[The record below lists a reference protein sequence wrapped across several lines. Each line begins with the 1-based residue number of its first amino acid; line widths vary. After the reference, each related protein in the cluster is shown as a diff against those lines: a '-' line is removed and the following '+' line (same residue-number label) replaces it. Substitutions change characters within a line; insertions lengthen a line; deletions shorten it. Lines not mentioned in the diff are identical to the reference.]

1 LIQRFQS
8 ASGDERVWI
17 GKLLTS
23 ISIPDVDRRLLAGIR
38 EERDSRTCIA
48 LIDLLSDKAAPSA
61 LDAFGE
67 MLPSAPPEVAA
78 ALLDAGHRLAPETF
92 AGLNRE
98 VVDGDY
104 PLAVKARAVGSL
116 VAVDSARYGQLIENW
131 LMAEDADTRKAGIV
145 AAGVCR
151 DARFADRLKT
161 FLIESEDDAT
171 LLLVLDSLRSIGVS
185 GLNPLVVLLLMD
197 PDPRMRRAVLEVY
210 RIDDEAALKNV
221 IPLLGDDD
229 DKIAELARRKIL
241 SAEYQN
247 SLRLVKSL
255 SLPQKKVRE
264 ALFELLE
271 EMSIKDLD
279 VFRFVEFQARACF
292 QLTAQAQGIRRLPEN
307 DLQHLLA
314 VHLDERVWFAL
325 QTTLRVLAAQ
335 DRSGRMHRINRG
347 IFSGD
352 QRQRAN
358 SLEAMDDILDKRLV
372 RVLMPLLEA
381 MDSGE
386 RIAAGRRFFPDA
398 VETQSPPRLFD
409 SLLESR
415 NWVTLMLTLIL
426 AGQSEETGLPVT
438 RIEALTAHANPHVA
452 LAAGN
457 LMANTP
463 GNRTGQE
470 EDMETKTSI
479 PLTDRILHLKNIEI
493 FSDLSINELA
503 AVASVT
509 AEAAFDEGEQVF
521 QEGDRGDTLYL
532 VLEGDVA
539 VIKESNLDKEIELDS
554 IGAGD
559 YFGEMALFGDDRRS
573 ATIRVKKASR
583 FLTLNKQELQ
593 EIVREYP
600 QIALHVCRVLSI
612 RIRHLHGKI
621 SDQVC

>member
-1 LIQRFQS
+1 
-8 ASGDERVWI
+8 
-17 GKLLTS
+17 
-23 ISIPDVDRRLLAGIR
+23 
-38 EERDSRTCIA
+38 
-48 LIDLLSDKAAPSA
+48 
-61 LDAFGE
+61 
-67 MLPSAPPEVAA
+67 
-78 ALLDAGHRLAPETF
+78 
-92 AGLNRE
+92 
-98 VVDGDY
+98 
-104 PLAVKARAVGSL
+104 
-116 VAVDSARYGQLIENW
+116 
-131 LMAEDADTRKAGIV
+131 
-145 AAGVCR
+145 
-151 DARFADRLKT
+151 
-161 FLIESEDDAT
+161 
-171 LLLVLDSLRSIGVS
+171 
-185 GLNPLVVLLLMD
+185 
-197 PDPRMRRAVLEVY
+197 
-210 RIDDEAALKNV
+210 
-221 IPLLGDDD
+221 
-229 DKIAELARRKIL
+229 
-241 SAEYQN
+241 
-247 SLRLVKSL
+247 
-255 SLPQKKVRE
+255 
-264 ALFELLE
+264 
-271 EMSIKDLD
+271 
-279 VFRFVEFQARACF
+279 
-292 QLTAQAQGIRRLPEN
+292 
-307 DLQHLLA
+307 
-314 VHLDERVWFAL
+314 
-325 QTTLRVLAAQ
+325 
-335 DRSGRMHRINRG
+335 
-347 IFSGD
+347 
-352 QRQRAN
+352 
-358 SLEAMDDILDKRLV
+358 
-372 RVLMPLLEA
+372 MPLLEA